1 MESMSTM
8 SVVGFC
14 DTGLNYPAL
23 TLDGEESVPAFVFD
37 AEPESYVTQS
47 GRGDTGRKRTR
58 A

>member
-1 MESMSTM
+1 M

-37 AEPESYVTQS
+37 AEPESYVTHS